1 MSKEEIFKAALG
13 LIQFTPEKLTPNIQV
28 NRQRD
33 STSHWFAESWIR
45 HIMAMHNSKGNAEW
59 RRTLELK
66 RWAQRWT
73 MNFKQAKEIA
83 RSFLAKNIIIDLYE
97 NPDPSMRYYMT
108 NPGGLVFSFSLFRI
122 PSLGS
127 SPYVV
132 VSERT
137 GQVRFIGEHGE

>member
-1 MSKEEIFKAALG
+1 
-13 LIQFTPEKLTPNIQV
+13 
-28 NRQRD
+28 
-33 STSHWFAESWIR
+33 
-45 HIMAMHNSKGNAEW
+45 
-59 RRTLELK
+59 
-66 RWAQRWT
+66 

-108 NPGGLVFSFSLFRI
+108 NQGGLVFSFSLFRI